1 MGDGANDKSASL
13 INSRWASHNGII
25 SGAAIPIALFNC
37 ALEEQIVTTILT
49 KGSTTLEDTTLC
61 AGAGRAGL
69 HRKSNSD
76 TYRKGNCQSSTAR
89 RMIRCN

>member
-49 KGSTTLEDTTLC
+49 KGSTTLEDP
-61 AGAGRAGL
+61 
-69 HRKSNSD
+69 
-76 TYRKGNCQSSTAR
+76 
-89 RMIRCN
+89 